1 MLTAVDAGEVDVTV
15 SEADSDLSGI
25 CHIKVVV
32 TTTGVITPASLEL
45 KTNGQLNAALGA
57 KAAPENATGVASTCE
72 SSNPAVAKVD
82 AYDKQKGSTLKK
94 AAFSLLS
101 GARKRLRRYNTVKM
115 VSRNPAKDSIFQVGK
130 GDAIW

>member
-57 KAAPENATGVASTCE
+57 KAAPENATSVKLGTVPLHISFIEATQTGTAQSNLFDLHRPLF
-72 SSNPAVAKVD
+72 SS
-82 AYDKQKGSTLKK
+82 
-94 AAFSLLS
+94 
-101 GARKRLRRYNTVKM
+101 
-115 VSRNPAKDSIFQVGK
+115 
-130 GDAIW
+130 